1 MGKTSLKQT
10 DEEVAGAVRAGR
22 SPGGVLSRAG
32 AAIRDFLLRGG
43 RLTKV
48 AGEVASYAPSVGRAS
63 PSALAGAAAI
73 VLGAGFG
80 GAALT
85 GLTAS
90 QAQAACTD
98 TGTSIFCTGTTTEL
112 STDGEIVLGTD
123 ASFSGGDSSGTA
135 IDMTSFNST
144 VQTLTQSGTEQ
155 ITGGHYGI
163 RHFASN
169 PGAAPGRY
177 GGVAIHVRGTV
188 TGTTRDGIRIRKG
201 QYGTATTITAASVVG
216 GRHGINLNID
226 ANDSRRWTNVAWT
239 GTVTGQGGDGLRFYQ
254 GDASGRSGI
263 TVAAASAAGTQNGI
277 YLRTGNTRTGAN
289 NRYVGSIS
297 MTVSGRVTGGA
308 QGAAL
313 KARLLQER
321 VFKITLNSGAVVG
334 TGGERY
340 AVQTSGGGRLNLTVN
355 SGAAISGAIAV
366 SRSRTNDTMTFNSG
380 SRGTLSKVAGVDT
393 LTMNSGAVVS
403 VGGSA
408 TSINKVEVKS
418 GAALTLP
425 GGSVIGSF
433 TVGGGNFTGGGDVT
447 LAADFSGATPN
458 AQKLY
463 VNGNVTGTTTINVSP
478 TGSGATGEFLVVDVS
493 GTVASSNFVA
503 GDGYTLRYDAT
514 NKAFYL
520 EAETATTIECSTGRT
535 VTCSG
540 SGVITAQVSRSAGG
554 SSQPL
559 TVTVESGV
567 SALIPTNA
575 ASGSGDAFRLG
586 ASANIAGDVTFT
598 QAAGGG
604 DIVGQEH
611 GINVTET
618 RQSVVNVTTT
628 GKVVGRTKSG
638 IYVKRTRSAANIAI
652 TAASVTGGE
661 SGIHVVKDIVGKIS
675 LFGTEVDV
683 PKGTFQIVATGLV
696 TSSGRASSGH
706 AGIRAK
712 SGLGSGA
719 DTARDHTV
727 TISAASVTSE
737 AHGIWVENIGSIDVT
752 ATGAVT
758 VTGTGTGNDAGTA
771 IHAKGGGAEHVS
783 TVKVVAGTGAG
794 ASFSGTAVSGRGHG
808 IRAVLEDGT
817 DAAGHN
823 VTISAGA
830 VTGLGGHGVYAKLN
844 RKGVVSINV
853 TGSVAGSG
861 TNSDGIGVK
870 HQRADTS
877 DATTVSITAGS
888 VSGMRHGIYI
898 DNAPSKNVS
907 VSVSG
912 AVSGGTGANQHAIFA
927 KQGTLGTGSG
937 NAVQIRLRSGARV
950 NGGTAST
957 SAAAIRVDKSHQPT
971 VTVESGAQI
980 RGKLDFTGS
989 TEAQV
994 KITAGTFNAHGTTTL
1009 TGEDDLLELSGASL
1023 SIADDA
1029 SISGGAGTDTIRFTG
1044 GVSEISN
1051 EGDGLTGFETLDI
1064 RSGATAKLGGSIDE
1078 ASGATTVSGTL
1089 SMVDGETSSLTLGS
1103 FTGGGALALEADFSG
1118 ASTSADTLY
1127 IDGNVTGTTAIN
1139 VTAIGTAK
1147 SGEFLLIDVDPEN
1160 DDSLTV
1166 TASAFT
1172 IGGNYT
1178 LRYDSSAQRFFANFI
1193 LCSAGRNVT
1202 CAAGR
1207 ETQTVAR
1214 AAAFQNAPLTINLNS
1229 GFSIETG
1236 AGNAFSLTTSGGAIT
1251 LTQAANGGDIVG
1263 QEHGIHLAENNFGLI
1278 NVTTTG
1284 KVVGKTKSGI
1294 FARRTTTSFAGIRIT
1309 AASVTGGESGIE
1321 IHNNW
1326 LDNAGG
1332 GPVHIVATGHV
1343 TSSGRASSNH
1353 AGIFVD
1359 SDNRSFRAADDI
1371 PVTVSVASVTSSAHG
1386 IWVENDAGVK
1396 VTATGSVTVMGT
1408 GTGNDAGTGIH
1419 AKGGQNNRFSSVTVM
1434 AGTGTGTSF
1443 AGSAVQGRKHGISA
1457 VLQGGVSGSGH
1468 HLTVSA
1474 GSVIGLGGHGIYAKL
1489 DKIGVVSVTATGT
1502 ATGSGTDSDGIS
1514 VKHESSTS
1522 ANADV
1527 WVSAKGA
1534 VGDRHG
1540 IYVYNEVSRVSDISV
1555 SGTVSGGTGANQH
1568 AIFVKQKS
1576 ATGSGLP
1583 VRIRLR
1589 SGTRVNGGTASSSAA
1604 AIRVDKGLPTVTIE
1618 SGAQLR
1624 GKMDF
1629 SGAAKAEVKIAAG
1642 GTFNAHRAT
1651 TMTNGADLLE
1661 LSGGSINIANGASIS
1676 GGGGSDTLRFAS
1688 GVSEVDN
1695 DSTNASGLTGFETV
1709 EIHSGAT
1716 AKLVGSA
1723 LSISGAMTL
1732 SGTLSMV
1739 DAATGT
1745 LTLSG
1750 NLAGGGAIAMDL
1762 NTSGATKTADLFIVT
1777 GNVTGTT
1784 TITFEDIGAAG
1795 DGRVKLLEI
1804 GGTGNASNFTSERA
1818 SFTFTPGTGNA
1829 RGSLYADLVEQ
1840 FDDGCNET
1848 SAGSGVFQCG
1858 GAFTSQESLIA
1869 TGSTTLSVAV
1879 GWNASFVTSNQYAL
1893 QLRSSSGIALTQSG
1907 RGEFKGGRNGIHAV
1921 NSGGSMSINVTGT
1934 ASNTWTSHYSQGIYA
1949 KNQGSTTGDLTITTG
1964 DVSGRQHGIEV
1975 LNEGTGATDVTVI
1988 GSARAD
1994 DGYGQDFGAVRVQNH
2009 ARSGG
2014 ISITMKKKPGA
2025 ADDAVSIDSVAQ
2037 GIRVINNGTGP
2048 TSITVEGEVVG
2059 ETNRWVV
2066 YSVSESSAGD
2076 VTISL
2081 QDRVQF
2087 GDGVRVDHK
2096 GTGKVSVSVGELRG
2110 REPFRGDFRFYSE
2123 GGIHVETGGDIS
2135 ITVSGHVDSAG
2146 DGIDNMSIWAKS
2158 TASKDTTVTLN
2169 SGAVLVSGV
2178 RDNAGNASVTV
2189 NAGATVRGSMHLNE
2203 GNDWIDLAG
2212 GTITANMFLGAGVDT
2227 LLASSGTARG
2237 SVDLGAGDDRIE
2249 MSGGSLSGTLNA
2261 GAGTDTLRVAGG
2273 SIFGTLSG
2281 WETVTVESGAQATVL
2296 GSATATALNV
2306 SGTLNLND
2314 GAIGDF
2320 DVTGSFTGGG
2330 TVAVDVNL
2338 ISGLADKLAF
2348 TGNVTGTTQIAYSVV
2363 GSWSPGEVLVFQAN
2377 GTVAAGALQA
2387 ANSDASIRIARSGG
2401 VTRAYLTAAFPEED
2415 FDDGCN
2421 ETASGSGVFLCGG
2434 AITAAQSLSASG
2446 TRRLTV
2452 AVGSNAS
2459 VVATAGTALQLS
2471 GSSGISLRQSGS
2483 GEIKGASGG
2492 IHAVNSSAGAL
2503 SIDVAGSV
2511 SATAAGSKAIYAKN
2525 EGSATNELTI
2535 TAGSASGAAMGI
2547 EAINEGT
2554 GAITVT
2560 VSGRVAGSTAS
2571 IKAAPQTGK
2580 AVTVTLNSGAVISN
2594 GIVEGAGNATVTVN
2608 TGASVSGS
2616 TSLGAGADR
2625 IEVAGGTV
2633 AGTVSLGAGAD
2644 MLVVTSGTASGSV
2657 DFGAGG
2663 DQANVTGRFV
2673 SGTLNAGAGADTL
2686 SVRSGATIGGT
2697 SRVAASG
2704 WETITVESGAAATLS
2719 MAAGN
2724 ATMTQLT
2731 VAGTLDVADGANTTL
2746 DISGGFA
2753 GGGVLVLDVNF
2764 AGNSGDKIDVAGAI
2778 TGTTQIRLRSSGGVS
2793 QSGFAF
2799 AVAGTSQAGAFTLH
2813 DTDGY
2818 ILEYDAATRTHSV
2831 KIQSYSPCTET
2842 SAGSGVFVCAG
2853 DGDGRRSTAQSL
2865 SASGNTALSV
2875 TLNSETEVD
2884 AFGTA
2889 FTLSQTGGNGGITFT
2904 QSATGQLVQGT
2915 NGGIVANNTGGGA
2928 VSISVNGSVVGGA
2941 GDGIS
2946 ASDGAGGAGVTIA
2959 AASVTGSD
2967 TGIEAFGSGT
2977 GAVAVSASG
2986 AVMGTASYGIYAK
2999 TGASGGAI
3007 TLTAAAVTGGKVGIK
3022 VSASGSGA
3030 VSVNATGAVTG
3041 SGATGIG
3048 VDVVAGA
3055 TAGTLTVSV
3064 ATVTGGAVGVKAV
3077 GSGANDVDISASGA
3091 VAATGSSTGVGIDA
3105 LSASAGDITITAAAV
3120 TGSAVGIKAVVNGS
3134 GAVSVKAGGNVA
3146 GTGTAGIQLVG
3157 GANAA
3162 DATIDAAAVAGKS
3175 GIDARQGGTGK
3186 LDIKA
3191 TGTVTATTGM
3201 GIYGSAGATAGT
3213 LTITA
3218 EQTVTGSAAGIRAIG
3233 GNDNDVLVLASGAVS
3248 ATATN
3253 GVGIDGLA
3261 SSGGDLTI
3269 TAMQTASGG
3278 GIGIKAISSGAGSVS
3293 VKATGTVTGTATAG
3307 VQARGGANTGTM
3319 TISVATVTGAGG
3331 IDARHGGTGKLDIK
3345 ADGAV
3350 MGTGTGGMGIYGSAG
3365 ATAGTLT
3372 ITAGQT
3378 VTGSTA
3384 GIKASGGN
3392 DNDVLVLASGAVS
3405 ATANNG
3411 VGIDGLASS
3420 GGDLTITAMQTASGG
3435 GIGIKAI
3442 SSGAGS
3448 VSVNATGAVTGTA
3461 TAGVQARGGA
3471 NTGTMT
3477 ISVATVTGAGGID
3490 AQNTGSGLVTITA
3503 TGTVTGSSAIG
3514 ILGSGGGAVTITAAA
3529 VAGGTAGIRAFGSG
3543 AVNVNASA
3551 EVTATG
3557 AAAGIGI
3564 DGKASGAGA
3573 LTITAAAVTGSGI
3586 GIKVVSSGAGTVSI
3600 SATGE
3605 VKGTGTAG
3613 IQATGGTTTGAMTI
3627 NVATVTGKTGI
3638 EAKQGSANKL
3648 DITATGAVTGTGASG
3663 AGIDALVSSAGA
3675 LTITAAAVT
3684 GSAVGIKAVSS
3695 GAGTISVRATGE
3707 VKGTGTAG
3715 IQATGGTT
3723 TGAMAINAATVT
3735 GKTGIEAKQGSANRL
3750 NITATGAVT
3759 GTGAS
3764 GVGIDALVSSA
3775 GALAITAAAVT
3786 GSAVGIKVISSGA
3799 GAVSVRATGAVLATG
3814 AGGIGVQAQTSGGA
3828 LTISAAAVTG
3838 TSTGIKVKG
3847 FGTGSVSISASGAV
3861 KGTGSDG
3868 IFVDHDGSGATTIT
3882 VTTAV
3887 TGGNG
3892 ASVAAIRTE
3901 VSTGGATILLNSGAS
3916 VGAGTSNAIMG
3927 SAGSTTV
3934 TVNTGASIA
3943 GKVKLGGGTDTL
3955 TFSGGTFSNITG
3967 LDGGDG
3973 TGDTLTFGVSG
3984 SLHEDVL
3991 TDGMKDWERIVV
4003 ETGKQLSVDGAGT
4016 LVAGTGTLTVLG
4028 TLNLD
4033 DNPKTIR
4040 TLNVGGD
4047 FVGGGTINLNAI
4059 LLATDVGSSA
4069 DKLVIEGNVTGVTVI
4084 KVDPLRAPSDVE
4096 GKALFAD
4103 VKGSVGDG
4111 AFVKDGKYRIT
4122 RVQQADGR
4130 SHFYIQNFLSGCDIT
4145 NPSNP
4150 GTFLCKGVI
4159 VRTTTLE
4166 APSSRRLG
4174 LNVIVESDAG
4184 FDVAQGRGLSMIS
4197 NQAQGRGIFLTQ
4209 SASPDGTPIEG
4220 FKAQQ
4225 EAIYAKNSGG
4235 GRITVSVRGSVTST
4249 SGTAIHAQ
4257 NEASGSGIVV
4267 SARENV
4273 SGAEDGIWVH
4283 NKGSGD
4289 VEIDA
4294 WAVAAGA
4301 NGHGIYARNDGSEM
4315 GIRVSGSVTGGST
4328 SADTHAAINTKTE
4341 QGGLATITIR
4351 RSATVGSADGVAILN
4366 DSGRARIVAQGTI
4379 LGTVNLGAGDDEFV
4393 FAGGNLGSATVTGGV
4408 GRDTLGFRD
4417 VTVTISGGDA
4427 TVSAGQGTLNAGRL
4441 TSFEN
4446 VSLRSG
4452 ATLSGAASFGVSDDT
4467 LILAGGRFDSDSAE
4481 IDGGSGSDEIVFAAN
4496 AENFSARRLNSW
4508 ETVTVQAGSSVSFL
4522 SGQTLNTGRLNLSGG
4537 SVLDLSTPEASGTL
4551 ALSGDFAG
4559 GGTLAV
4565 SVDFAAGRADRLTI
4579 GGSATGATTI
4589 SIAQESLT
4597 KAAELTSIPSGGS
4610 IEVVSVGGTVSE
4622 GAFALQSGVEPITVG
4637 STRFSLSFDAA
4648 GRRFVLSRVEINSI
4662 GCARPSSGSAFTFE
4676 CVGNI
4681 ESPQDLKT
4689 DGSAD
4694 LTVSAPAGLNIRTSS
4709 GTALT
4714 LREYGAGGV
4723 EFTQAARG
4731 GPLSGSESGIRVA
4744 NTRGGHVRIS
4754 ATGKVTGLGTGTAHA
4769 GIAVASDGADV
4780 SVTAR
4785 EVVGGQDGIRVA
4797 HTGVGDADVTVG
4809 SVTGTGGAGVDIS
4822 NSASGNDVS
4831 VRADSA
4837 MGGSVGVRAAGQG
4850 YGAVSVVV
4858 SGLAASVS
4866 GHGIHA
4872 SNSAS
4877 GSGLSVSA
4885 GTVTGGGSGIL
4896 AIGEGRGTLS
4906 VSASGTVSGASGHGI
4921 DVVGG
4926 SRSRGLSITAA
4937 AVSGADYGVRAVGRG
4952 RGGVSVLASD
4962 GVVGGTR
4969 DGIFAQ
4975 NSERGNGISIVAAAS
4990 ASGGAHGIRAIG
5002 MGSGAVSIS
5011 ASGKVEGRGGSGI
5024 HAEVAAGGGALVIAA
5039 EAVSGAGRAGAG
5051 VFARNSGAG
5060 ALRISTRGPVAG
5072 ADGASGIHA
5081 FGGAGGVTVQAA
5093 SVSGEASGVRAE
5105 TVSGGALDVVVSGTV
5120 SGLGTDAQDA
5130 GIRAAAK
5137 GGALSVAVN
5146 GSVSG
5151 ANDGVAARND
5161 GAGSL
5166 QVTVQSGASVGG
5178 GQAGIRV
5185 SGAMEGSTEIVAA
5198 GSVSGTAA
5206 GVHVRGT
5213 GSGSISIVASS
5224 AISGGVG
5231 IDADATGAV
5240 SVSLRSGASVSGSE
5254 GDAIRDGDSSMT
5266 VTLHTGASISG
5277 SVSLGKGDDELN
5289 LAGGSYGAALLDGG
5303 EGRDTIRIGGEWS
5316 TEGFERLMARIE
5328 NWDELGI
5335 NRGGEVSLLGAY
5347 RNFNMHLDLGN
5358 GGTLSLKDGKADDSL
5373 TVVGDFK
5380 GGGAIAIDADL
5391 AANLADTL
5399 TIHGAATG
5407 GPTAVR
5413 LNDVT
5418 PDDAKPSGNG
5428 ILLITVR
5435 DGAADDAFRLE
5446 GSNAV
5451 AGAFT
5456 YALTPR
5462 EARSGKEFHLGV
5474 GDRVSDTG
5482 AAFRAAAPALMGGF
5496 ARASTLAT
5504 RNVARGAS
5512 APGGVGQTA
5521 QAHSRVGSESEGVWL
5536 RFFGDK
5542 LESEDGGDGGQ
5553 FTIDSRGFQAGWDL
5567 FAPETASGDWVLGL
5581 MAQQGSTS
5589 GESTG
5594 VGGTGRIEAE
5604 GFGFGIAATW
5614 YGLNGTYLDM
5624 QSMFSSIETDYSS
5637 DTGGTLAS
5645 GSESTAGLA
5654 SLEFGRRFGS
5664 GQALTVV
5671 PQAQISWSEAD
5682 GGSFS
5687 TGGGIEVDLGSDTSL
5702 VGRLGMAVEMAI
5714 GNAVLRASGSY
5725 AREMSDAHDLVI
5737 DGTRIQGD
5745 FHETWMEVGLGVSVR
5760 ASEQAVLFLDGKH
5773 RASSDADSTSGGGST
5788 SVSGSSISGGLRW
5801 NW

>member
-22 SPGGVLSRAG
+22 SPGVVLSRAG

-263 TVAAASAAGTQNGI
+263 TVAAASAAGTQNGM
-277 YLRTGNTRTGAN
+277 YFRTGNTRTGAN

-393 LTMNSGAVVS
+393 LTMNSGATVS

-408 TSINKVEVKS
+408 TSINKVEVKG

-727 TISAASVTSE
+727 TISVASVTSE
-737 AHGIWVENIGSIDVT
+737 AHGIWVENIGSIDVK

-794 ASFSGTAVSGRGHG
+794 ASFSGTAVSGRGQG

-861 TNSDGIGVK
+861 TTSDGIGVK

-877 DATTVSITAGS
+877 DATTVSVTAGS
-888 VSGMRHGIYI
+888 VSGNRHGIYI

-1166 TASAFT
+1166 TESAFT

-1555 SGTVSGGTGANQH
+1555 SGTVSGGTGANDH
-1568 AIFVKQKS
+1568 AIFVKHKS

-1784 TITFEDIGAAG
+1784 TITFEDIGTAG

-1879 GWNASFVTSNQYAL
+1879 GFNASFVTSNQYAL
-1893 QLRSSSGIALTQSG
+1893 QLRSSSGIVLTQSG
-1907 RGEFKGGRNGIHAV
+1907 RGEFKGGKNGIRAD

-1949 KNQGSTTGDLTITTG
+1949 KNHGSTTGDLTITTG
-1964 DVSGRQHGIEV
+1964 DVLGRQHGIEV
-1975 LNEGTGATDVTVI
+1975 WNEGTGATDVTVI
-1988 GSARAD
+1988 GSARSNDA
-1994 DGYGQDFGAVRVQNH
+1994 YGQDFSAVRVQNEP
-2009 ARSGG
+2009 RSGG

-2025 ADDAVSIDSVAQ
+2025 GDDAVSIDSVA
-2037 GIRVINNGTGP
+2037 GGMRVFNKGTGP

-2059 ETNRWVV
+2059 QTNRWVV
-2066 YSVSESSAGD
+2066 YSKSHPSAGD

-2081 QDRVQF
+2081 RDRVHF
-2087 GDGVRVDHK
+2087 GDGVFVDHE
-2096 GTGKVSVSVGELRG
+2096 GTGNVSVSVGELRG
-2110 REPFRGDFRFYSE
+2110 REPDGDGFRFY
-2123 GGIHVETGGDIS
+2123 GTGGVYVKKTNGAIDI
-2135 ITVSGHVDSAG
+2135 TASGHVDGAG
-2146 DGIDNMSIWAKS
+2146 VGIDNMSIWARS
-2158 TASKDTTVTLN
+2158 TAGKAVTVTLN
-2169 SGAVLVSGV
+2169 SGAVLDRGV
-2178 RDNAGNASVTV
+2178 RDDAGNASVTV

-2212 GTITANMFLGAGVDT
+2212 GTITANMTLGAGVDT

-2471 GSSGISLRQSGS
+2471 ASSGISLTQVGS

-2525 EGSATNELTI
+2525 EGSATSELTI

-2554 GAITVT
+2554 GAIAVT

-2571 IKAAPQTGK
+2571 IKATPQTGK

-2633 AGTVSLGAGAD
+2633 AGTLSLGAGAD

-2731 VAGTLDVADGANTTL
+2731 VAGTLDIADGANTTL

-2889 FTLSQTGGNGGITFT
+2889 FTLSQTGGSGGIVFT
-2904 QSATGQLVQGT
+2904 QSATGQLVQGS

-2928 VSISVNGSVVGGA
+2928 VSISVNGSVVGGD

-2946 ASDGAGGAGVTIA
+2946 ASDGAGGAGVTIS

-3048 VDVVAGA
+3048 VDAVAGA

-3564 DGKASGAGA
+3564 DGAASGAGA

-3648 DITATGAVTGTGASG
+3648 DITATGAVTGTGTNG
-3663 AGIDALVSSAGA
+3663 AGIDALASSAGA

-3684 GSAVGIKAVSS
+3684 GSAIGIKAVGS
-3695 GAGTISVRATGE
+3695 GSGGVTVNAGTV
-3707 VKGTGTAG
+3707 
-3715 IQATGGTT
+3715 
-3723 TGAMAINAATVT
+3723 M
-3735 GKTGIEAKQGSANRL
+3735 
-3750 NITATGAVT
+3750 ATGAN
-3759 GTGAS
+3759 GI
-3764 GVGIDALVSSA
+3764 GIDASA
-3775 GALAITAAAVT
+3775 
-3786 GSAVGIKVISSGA
+3786 
-3799 GAVSVRATGAVLATG
+3799 
-3814 AGGIGVQAQTSGGA
+3814 AGGDV
-3828 LTISAAAVTG
+3828 TISAAAVTG
-3838 TSTGIKVKG
+3838 TGTGIKVAAT
-3847 FGTGSVSISASGAV
+3847 GTGNVSISATGAV
-3861 KGTGSDG
+3861 KGTGNDG
-3868 IFVDHDGSGATTIT
+3868 IFVDHDGTGATTIT

-3887 TGGNG
+3887 TGGTG
-3892 ASVAAIRTE
+3892 ADVAAIRTDAQSN
-3901 VSTGGATILLNSGAS
+3901 STVTILLNNGAS
-3916 VGAGTSNAIMG
+3916 VGTTTAGTANAIIG
-3927 SAGSTTV
+3927 SAGNTAV

-3955 TFSGGTFSNITG
+3955 RLDADFSNITG

-3973 TGDTLTFGVSG
+3973 TGDTLTFGFSG
-3984 SLHEDVL
+3984 SLHEGVL
-3991 TDGMKDWERIVV
+3991 SDGLKGWESIVV
-4003 ETGKQLSVDGAGT
+4003 ETGKELSVDGAGT
-4016 LVAGTGTLTVLG
+4016 LVAGAGTLTIQG
-4028 TLNLD
+4028 TLHLD
-4033 DNPKTIR
+4033 DTVANKDTS
-4040 TLNVGGD
+4040 TFNVGGD
-4047 FVGGGTINLNAI
+4047 FAGGGTIKLNAN
-4059 LLATDVGSSA
+4059 LGATDATSSA

-4084 KVDPLRAPSDVE
+4084 KVDPIGQPSDVE

-4122 RVQQADGR
+4122 RVQVSGR

-4145 NPSNP
+4145 NPNNP

-4209 SASPDGTPIEG
+4209 SAASDSTPIEG

-4235 GRITVSVRGSVTST
+4235 GRITVSVRGTVTST

-4301 NGHGIYARNDGSEM
+4301 DGHGIYARNDGSEM

-4351 RSATVGSADGVAILN
+4351 RSATVGSTDGVAILN

>member
-263 TVAAASAAGTQNGI
+263 TVAAASAAGTQNGM
-277 YLRTGNTRTGAN
+277 YFRTGNTRTGAN

-418 GAALTLP
+418 GAALTLS
-425 GGSVIGSF
+425 GGGVIGSF
-433 TVGGGNFTGGGDVT
+433 TVGGGGFVGGGDVT
-447 LAADFSGATPN
+447 LDADFSGATPN
-458 AQKLY
+458 AIKLY

-493 GTVASSNFVA
+493 GTVASGNFVA
-503 GDGYTLRYDAT
+503 GAGYTLRYDAT

-520 EAETATTIECSTGRT
+520 TGEAATTIECSAGRS

-540 SGVITAQVSRSAGG
+540 SGVITAQVSRSAGNSG
-554 SSQPL
+554 QPL

-575 ASGSGDAFRLG
+575 ATGSGDAFRLG
-586 ASANIAGDVTFT
+586 ASSNIAGNVTFT

-638 IYVKRTRSAANIAI
+638 IYVKRTRSFANIAI
-652 TAASVTGGE
+652 TAASVAGGE

-675 LFGTEVDV
+675 IPFAGTVDV
-683 PKGTFQIVATGLV
+683 PKGTVRIVATGLV

-719 DTARDHTV
+719 DTEQDHPV

-737 AHGIWVENIGSIDVT
+737 AHGIWVENIGSIDVM

-758 VTGTGTGNDAGTA
+758 VTGTGTGNNAGTA
-771 IHAKGGGAEHVS
+771 IHAKGGGADHVS
-783 TVKVVAGTGAG
+783 TVKVMAGTGAG
-794 ASFSGTAVSGRGHG
+794 ASFSGTFVSGRGHG

-1160 DDSLTV
+1160 DDSLNV

-1434 AGTGTGTSF
+1434 AGTGTGSSF

-1457 VLQGGVSGSGH
+1457 MLIGGVTGSGH

-1555 SGTVSGGTGANQH
+1555 SGTVSGGTGANDH

-1784 TITFEDIGAAG
+1784 TITFDDIGTAG

-1879 GWNASFVTSNQYAL
+1879 GFNASFVTSNQYAL
-1893 QLRSSSGIALTQSG
+1893 QLRSSSGIVLTQSG
-1907 RGEFKGGRNGIHAV
+1907 RGEFKGGKNGIRAD

-1934 ASNTWTSHYSQGIYA
+1934 ASNTWTSHYSQGFYA
-1949 KNQGSTTGDLTITTG
+1949 KNHGSTTGDLTITTG
-1964 DVSGRQHGIEV
+1964 DVLGRQHGIEV
-1975 LNEGTGATDVTVI
+1975 FNEGTGATDVTVI

-1994 DGYGQDFGAVRVQNH
+1994 DGYGQDFGAVRVENR

-2212 GTITANMFLGAGVDT
+2212 GTITANMTLGAGADT

-2281 WETVTVESGAQATVL
+2281 WETVTVESGAQATVI

-2338 ISGLADKLAF
+2338 TSGLADKLAI

-2387 ANSDASIRIARSGG
+2387 ANSDASIRIAQSGG

-2434 AITAAQSLSASG
+2434 AITAAQSLSAPA
-2446 TRRLTV
+2446 TRALAV

-2471 GSSGISLRQSGS
+2471 GSSGISLLQSGS

-2525 EGSATNELTI
+2525 EGSATSELTI

-2571 IKAAPQTGK
+2571 IKATPQTGK

-2616 TSLGAGADR
+2616 TNLGAGADR

-2633 AGTVSLGAGAD
+2633 AGTLSLGAGAD

-2663 DQANVTGRFV
+2663 DQVDVTGRFV

-2889 FTLSQTGGNGGITFT
+2889 FTLSQTGGSGGIVFT
-2904 QSATGQLVQGT
+2904 QSATGQLVQGS
-2915 NGGIVANNTGGGA
+2915 NDGIVANNTGGGA
-2928 VSISVNGSVVGGA
+2928 VSISVNGSVVGGD

-3048 VDVVAGA
+3048 VDAVAGA

-3564 DGKASGAGA
+3564 DGTASGAGA

-3663 AGIDALVSSAGA
+3663 LGIDALVSSAGA
-3675 LTITAAAVT
+3675 LSITAAAVT
-3684 GSAVGIKAVSS
+3684 GSAVGIKA
-3695 GAGTISVRATGE
+3695 
-3707 VKGTGTAG
+3707 
-3715 IQATGGTT
+3715 
-3723 TGAMAINAATVT
+3723 
-3735 GKTGIEAKQGSANRL
+3735 
-3750 NITATGAVT
+3750 
-3759 GTGAS
+3759 
-3764 GVGIDALVSSA
+3764 
-3775 GALAITAAAVT
+3775 
-3786 GSAVGIKVISSGA
+3786 ISSGA

-4047 FVGGGTINLNAI
+4047 FVGGGTIELNAS
-4059 LLATDVGSSA
+4059 LNTTDAASSA
-4069 DKLVIEGNVTGVTVI
+4069 DKLVIEGDVTGVTVI
-4084 KVDPLRAPSDVE
+4084 KVDPIGQPSDVE

-4145 NPSNP
+4145 NPNNP

-4159 VRTTTLE
+4159 VRTTALE

-4209 SASPDGTPIEG
+4209 SAAADNTPIEG

-4565 SVDFAAGRADRLTI
+4565 SVDFAAGKADRLTI

-4662 GCARPSSGSAFTFE
+4662 GCARPSSGSAFAFE

-5185 SGAMEGSTEIVAA
+5185 SGSLDGSTEIVAA

-5206 GVHVRGT
+5206 GVHVRGG

-5254 GDAIRDGDSSMT
+5254 GDAIRDGASSMT

-5335 NRGGEVSLLGAY
+5335 NGGGEVSLLGAY
-5347 RNFNMHLDLGN
+5347 RNFDMHLDLGN
-5358 GGTLSLKDGKADDSL
+5358 GGRLSLKDGKADDSL
-5373 TVVGDFK
+5373 TVAGDFK

-5391 AANLADTL
+5391 AANRADTL
-5399 TIHGAATG
+5399 IIHGAATG
-5407 GPTAVR
+5407 GPTAVT

-5702 VGRLGMAVEMAI
+5702 VGRLGMAVEMAM

>member
-254 GDASGRSGI
+254 GDATGRSGI
-263 TVAAASAAGTQNGI
+263 TVSAASAAGTRHGMHF
-277 YLRTGNTRTGAN
+277 RTGNTRAGAN

-308 QGAAL
+308 QGSAL
-313 KARLLQER
+313 YARLLNER
-321 VFKITLNSGAVVG
+321 VFKVTLNSGAVVG

-340 AVQTSGGGRLNLTVN
+340 AVQTSAGGRLNLTVN
-355 SGAAISGAIAV
+355 SRATISGAIRV
-366 SRSRTNDTMTFNSG
+366 STSRANDTMTFNSG
-380 SRGTLSKVAGVDT
+380 SRGTLSTVAGVDT
-393 LTMNSGAVVS
+393 LTMNSGAAVS
-403 VGGSA
+403 ISGSA
-408 TSINKVEVKS
+408 TSVNKVELNS
-418 GAALTLP
+418 GAALHLN
-425 GGSVIGSF
+425 GSTIGSF
-433 TVGGGNFTGGGDVT
+433 TVGGGNFAGGGALTV
-447 LAADFSGATPN
+447 AADFSGATPN

-683 PKGTFQIVATGLV
+683 PKGTFQIVVTGLV

-727 TISAASVTSE
+727 TISVASVTSE
-737 AHGIWVENIGSIDVT
+737 AHGIWVENIGSIDVK

-794 ASFSGTAVSGRGHG
+794 ASFSGTAVSGRGQG

-861 TNSDGIGVK
+861 TTSDGIGVK

-877 DATTVSITAGS
+877 DATTVSVTAGS
-888 VSGMRHGIYI
+888 VSGNRHGIYI

-1166 TASAFT
+1166 TASDFT

-1555 SGTVSGGTGANQH
+1555 SGTVSGGTGANDH
-1568 AIFVKQKS
+1568 AIFVKHKS

-1784 TITFEDIGAAG
+1784 TITFEDIGTAG

-1879 GWNASFVTSNQYAL
+1879 GFNASFVTSNQYAL

-1907 RGEFKGGRNGIHAV
+1907 RGEFKGGKNGIRAD

-1934 ASNTWTSHYSQGIYA
+1934 ASNTWTSHYSQGFYA
-1949 KNQGSTTGDLTITTG
+1949 KNHGSTTGDLTITTG

-1975 LNEGTGATDVTVI
+1975 WNQGTGATDVTVI
-1988 GSARAD
+1988 GSARSNDA
-1994 DGYGQDFGAVRVQNH
+1994 YGQDFSAVRVQNEP
-2009 ARSGG
+2009 RSGG

-2025 ADDAVSIDSVAQ
+2025 ADDAVSINSLAG
-2037 GIRVINNGTGP
+2037 GIRAFNNGTGP
-2048 TSITVEGEVVG
+2048 TSITIEGEIVG
-2059 ETNRWVV
+2059 RSNRWVV
-2066 YSVSESSAGD
+2066 YSKSKPSAGD

-2081 QDRVQF
+2081 RDRVHF
-2087 GDGVRVDHK
+2087 GDGVFVDHE
-2096 GTGKVSVSVGELRG
+2096 GTGNVSVSVGELRG
-2110 REPFRGDFRFYSE
+2110 REPDGDGFRFY
-2123 GGIHVETGGDIS
+2123 GTGGVYVKKTNGAIDI
-2135 ITVSGHVDSAG
+2135 TASGHVDGAG
-2146 DGIDNMSIWAKS
+2146 VGIDNMSIWARS
-2158 TASKDTTVTLN
+2158 TAGKAVTVTLN
-2169 SGAVLVSGV
+2169 SGAVLDRGV
-2178 RDNAGNASVTV
+2178 RDDAGNASVTV

-2212 GTITANMFLGAGVDT
+2212 GTITANMTLGAGVDT

-2338 ISGLADKLAF
+2338 ISGLADKLAI

-2387 ANSDASIRIARSGG
+2387 ANSAASIRIAQSGG

-2446 TRRLTV
+2446 TRALAV

-2471 GSSGISLRQSGS
+2471 GSSGISLLQSGS

-2525 EGSATNELTI
+2525 EGSATSELTI

-2554 GAITVT
+2554 GAIAVT

-2571 IKAAPQTGK
+2571 IKATPQTGK

-2594 GIVEGAGNATVTVN
+2594 GIVEGEGNATVTVN

-2778 TGTTQIRLRSSGGVS
+2778 TGTTQIRLKASGGVS

-2813 DTDGY
+2813 DTEGY

-2889 FTLSQTGGNGGITFT
+2889 FTLSQTGGAGGITFT
-2904 QSATGQLVQGT
+2904 QSATGQLVQGS
-2915 NGGIVANNTGGGA
+2915 NDGIVANNTGGGA
-2928 VSISVNGSVVGGA
+2928 VSISVNGSVVGGD

-3022 VSASGSGA
+3022 VSAGGSGA

-3048 VDVVAGA
+3048 VDAVAGA

-3564 DGKASGAGA
+3564 DGTASGAGA

-3648 DITATGAVTGTGASG
+3648 DITATGAVTGTVASG
-3663 AGIDALVSSAGA
+3663 LGIDALVSSAGA
-3675 LTITAAAVT
+3675 LSITAAAVT
-3684 GSAVGIKAVSS
+3684 GSAVGIKA
-3695 GAGTISVRATGE
+3695 
-3707 VKGTGTAG
+3707 
-3715 IQATGGTT
+3715 
-3723 TGAMAINAATVT
+3723 
-3735 GKTGIEAKQGSANRL
+3735 
-3750 NITATGAVT
+3750 
-3759 GTGAS
+3759 
-3764 GVGIDALVSSA
+3764 
-3775 GALAITAAAVT
+3775 
-3786 GSAVGIKVISSGA
+3786 ISSGA

-3838 TSTGIKVKG
+3838 TLTGIQVKG
-3847 FGTGSVSISASGAV
+3847 FGTGNVSISASGAV

-3892 ASVAAIRTE
+3892 ASVAAIRTDAQSN
-3901 VSTGGATILLNSGAS
+3901 STVTILLNSGAS

-3927 SAGSTTV
+3927 SAGSTAV

-3943 GKVKLGGGTDTL
+3943 GKVKLGDGTDTL
-3955 TFSGGTFSNITG
+3955 TFSGGTFSNITE
-3967 LDGGDG
+3967 LDGGAG

-3984 SLHEDVL
+3984 RLHEDVL
-3991 TDGMKDWERIVV
+3991 NDGLKDWESIVV
-4003 ETGKQLSVDGAGT
+4003 QTGRELSVGRPSGGSGKLVAGAGT
-4016 LVAGTGTLTVLG
+4016 LTIQG

-4033 DNPKTIR
+4033 DDIR
-4040 TLNVGGD
+4040 DRTGNISTFNVGGD
-4047 FVGGGTINLNAI
+4047 FAGGGTINLNAR
-4059 LLATDVGSSA
+4059 LGATDAASSA
-4069 DKLVIEGNVTGVTVI
+4069 DKLVIEGDVTGVTVI
-4084 KVDPLRAPSDVE
+4084 KVDPLDAPSDVE

-4111 AFVKDGKYRIT
+4111 AFVKDGKYRII
-4122 RVQQADGR
+4122 REPGPNNNGR
-4130 SHFYIQNFLSGCDIT
+4130 SLFYIQNFLSGCDIT
-4145 NPSNP
+4145 NPNNP

-4209 SASPDGTPIEG
+4209 SAASDSTPIEG

-4235 GRITVSVRGSVTST
+4235 GRITVSVRGTVTST

-4408 GRDTLGFRD
+4408 GTDTLGFRD

-4427 TVSAGQGTLNAGRL
+4427 TVSAGQGNLNAGRL

-4565 SVDFAAGRADRLTI
+4565 SVDFAAGKADRLTI

-4769 GIAVASDGADV
+4769 GIAVASEGADV

-4785 EVVGGQDGIRVA
+4785 EVVGGHDGIRVA

-4809 SVTGTGGAGVDIS
+4809 SVTGSGGAGVDVS

-5185 SGAMEGSTEIVAA
+5185 SGSLDGSTEIVAA

-5206 GVHVRGT
+5206 GVHVRGG
-5213 GSGSISIVASS
+5213 GSGPISIVASS

-5240 SVSLRSGASVSGSE
+5240 SVSLRRGASVSGSE
-5254 GDAIRDGDSSMT
+5254 GDAIRDGASSMT

-5335 NRGGEVSLLGAY
+5335 NGGGEVSLLGAY

-5358 GGTLSLKDGKADDSL
+5358 GGRLSLKDGKADDSL
-5373 TVVGDFK
+5373 TVAGDFK

-5391 AANLADTL
+5391 AANRADTL

-5407 GPTAVR
+5407 GPTAVT

-5702 VGRLGMAVEMAI
+5702 VGRLGMAVEMAM

>member
-10 DEEVAGAVRAGR
+10 DEEVAGAVRAGC
-22 SPGGVLSRAG
+22 SPGSVLSRAG

-144 VQTLTQSGTEQ
+144 VQTLTQSGTGQ

-380 SRGTLSKVAGVDT
+380 SRGTLSTVAGVDT

-540 SGVITAQVSRSAGG
+540 SGVITAQVSRSAGNSG
-554 SSQPL
+554 QPL
-559 TVTVESGV
+559 TVTMESGV

-575 ASGSGDAFRLG
+575 ATGSGDAFRLG
-586 ASANIAGDVTFT
+586 ASSNIAGDVTFT

-794 ASFSGTAVSGRGHG
+794 ASFSGTAVSGRGQG

-861 TNSDGIGVK
+861 TTSDGIGVK

-877 DATTVSITAGS
+877 DATTVSVTAGS
-888 VSGMRHGIYI
+888 VSGNRHGIYI

-1555 SGTVSGGTGANQH
+1555 SGTVSGGTGANDH

-1661 LSGGSINIANGASIS
+1661 LSGGSVNIANGASIS

-1695 DSTNASGLTGFETV
+1695 DSTTASGLTGFETV

-1784 TITFEDIGAAG
+1784 TITFEYIGTAG

-2066 YSVSESSAGD
+2066 YSVSQSSAGD

-2594 GIVEGAGNATVTVN
+2594 GIVEEAGNATVTVN

-2719 MAAGN
+2719 MAAGT

-2778 TGTTQIRLRSSGGVS
+2778 TGTTQIRLKASGGVS

-2813 DTDGY
+2813 DTEGY

-2889 FTLSQTGGNGGITFT
+2889 FTLSQTGGAGGITFT
-2904 QSATGQLVQGT
+2904 QSATGQLVQGS
-2915 NGGIVANNTGGGA
+2915 NDGIVANNTGGGA
-2928 VSISVNGSVVGGA
+2928 VSISVNGSVVGGD

-3048 VDVVAGA
+3048 VDAVAGA

-3564 DGKASGAGA
+3564 DGTASGAGA

-3663 AGIDALVSSAGA
+3663 LGIDALVSSAGA
-3675 LTITAAAVT
+3675 LSITAAAVT
-3684 GSAVGIKAVSS
+3684 GSAVGIKA
-3695 GAGTISVRATGE
+3695 
-3707 VKGTGTAG
+3707 
-3715 IQATGGTT
+3715 
-3723 TGAMAINAATVT
+3723 
-3735 GKTGIEAKQGSANRL
+3735 
-3750 NITATGAVT
+3750 
-3759 GTGAS
+3759 
-3764 GVGIDALVSSA
+3764 
-3775 GALAITAAAVT
+3775 
-3786 GSAVGIKVISSGA
+3786 ISSGA

-3838 TSTGIKVKG
+3838 TLTGIQVKG
-3847 FGTGSVSISASGAV
+3847 FGTGNVSISASGAV

-3892 ASVAAIRTE
+3892 ASVAAIRTDAQSN
-3901 VSTGGATILLNSGAS
+3901 STVTILLNRGAS
-3916 VGAGTSNAIMG
+3916 VGTTGRNAIIG
-3927 SAGSTTV
+3927 GAGNSTV
-3934 TVNTGASIA
+3934 TLNAGASIA
-3943 GKVKLGGGTDTL
+3943 GKVKLGDGTDTL
-3955 TFSGGTFSNITG
+3955 TFSGGTFSNITE
-3967 LDGGDG
+3967 LDGGAG

-3991 TDGMKDWERIVV
+3991 GDGLKDWESIVV
-4003 ETGKQLSVDGAGT
+4003 ETGRQLSVGRPSGGTGT
-4016 LVAGTGTLTVLG
+4016 LVAGAGTLTIQG
-4028 TLNLD
+4028 TLHLD
-4033 DNPKTIR
+4033 DTGASKGISTF
-4040 TLNVGGD
+4040 NVSDD
-4047 FVGGGTINLNAI
+4047 FAGGGTIKLNAR
-4059 LLATDVGSSA
+4059 LGATDAASSA
-4069 DKLVIEGNVTGVTVI
+4069 DKLVIEGDVTGVTVI
-4084 KVDPLRAPSDVE
+4084 KVDPIGQPSDVE

-4122 RVQQADGR
+4122 RVQQANGR

-4145 NPSNP
+4145 NPNNP

-4209 SASPDGTPIEG
+4209 SAASDNTPIEG

-4235 GRITVSVRGSVTST
+4235 GRITVSVRGTVTST

-4301 NGHGIYARNDGSEM
+4301 DGHGIYARNDGSEM

-4351 RSATVGSADGVAILN
+4351 RSATVGSTDGVAILN

-4408 GRDTLGFRD
+4408 GTDTLGFRD

-4427 TVSAGQGTLNAGRL
+4427 TVSAGQGNLNAGRL

-5624 QSMFSSIETDYSS
+5624 HSMFSSIETDYSS

>member
-1 MGKTSLKQT
+1 M
-10 DEEVAGAVRAGR
+10 
-22 SPGGVLSRAG
+22 
-32 AAIRDFLLRGG
+32 
-43 RLTKV
+43 
-48 AGEVASYAPSVGRAS
+48 
-63 PSALAGAAAI
+63 
-73 VLGAGFG
+73 
-80 GAALT
+80 
-85 GLTAS
+85 
-90 QAQAACTD
+90 
-98 TGTSIFCTGTTTEL
+98 
-112 STDGEIVLGTD
+112 
-123 ASFSGGDSSGTA
+123 
-135 IDMTSFNST
+135 
-144 VQTLTQSGTEQ
+144 
-155 ITGGHYGI
+155 
-163 RHFASN
+163 
-169 PGAAPGRY
+169 
-177 GGVAIHVRGTV
+177 
-188 TGTTRDGIRIRKG
+188 
-201 QYGTATTITAASVVG
+201 
-216 GRHGINLNID
+216 
-226 ANDSRRWTNVAWT
+226 
-239 GTVTGQGGDGLRFYQ
+239 
-254 GDASGRSGI
+254 
-263 TVAAASAAGTQNGI
+263 
-277 YLRTGNTRTGAN
+277 
-289 NRYVGSIS
+289 
-297 MTVSGRVTGGA
+297 
-308 QGAAL
+308 
-313 KARLLQER
+313 
-321 VFKITLNSGAVVG
+321 
-334 TGGERY
+334 
-340 AVQTSGGGRLNLTVN
+340 
-355 SGAAISGAIAV
+355 
-366 SRSRTNDTMTFNSG
+366 
-380 SRGTLSKVAGVDT
+380 
-393 LTMNSGAVVS
+393 
-403 VGGSA
+403 
-408 TSINKVEVKS
+408 
-418 GAALTLP
+418 
-425 GGSVIGSF
+425 
-433 TVGGGNFTGGGDVT
+433 
-447 LAADFSGATPN
+447 
-458 AQKLY
+458 
-463 VNGNVTGTTTINVSP
+463 
-478 TGSGATGEFLVVDVS
+478 
-493 GTVASSNFVA
+493 
-503 GDGYTLRYDAT
+503 
-514 NKAFYL
+514 
-520 EAETATTIECSTGRT
+520 
-535 VTCSG
+535 
-540 SGVITAQVSRSAGG
+540 
-554 SSQPL
+554 
-559 TVTVESGV
+559 
-567 SALIPTNA
+567 
-575 ASGSGDAFRLG
+575 
-586 ASANIAGDVTFT
+586 
-598 QAAGGG
+598 
-604 DIVGQEH
+604 
-611 GINVTET
+611 
-618 RQSVVNVTTT
+618 
-628 GKVVGRTKSG
+628 
-638 IYVKRTRSAANIAI
+638 
-652 TAASVTGGE
+652 
-661 SGIHVVKDIVGKIS
+661 
-675 LFGTEVDV
+675 
-683 PKGTFQIVATGLV
+683 
-696 TSSGRASSGH
+696 
-706 AGIRAK
+706 
-712 SGLGSGA
+712 
-719 DTARDHTV
+719 
-727 TISAASVTSE
+727 
-737 AHGIWVENIGSIDVT
+737 
-752 ATGAVT
+752 
-758 VTGTGTGNDAGTA
+758 
-771 IHAKGGGAEHVS
+771 
-783 TVKVVAGTGAG
+783 
-794 ASFSGTAVSGRGHG
+794 SGRGHG
-808 IRAVLEDGT
+808 IRAVLTGGST
-817 DAAGHN
+817 NAGNN
-823 VTISAGA
+823 VTVSAGS
-830 VTGLGGHGVYAKLN
+830 VFGLGGHGVYAKLS

-853 TGSVAGSG
+853 TGSVTGSG
-861 TNSDGIGVK
+861 ATSDGIGVK
-870 HQRADTS
+870 HERADTS

-888 VSGMRHGIYI
+888 SVSGKRHGIYI

-927 KQGTLGTGSG
+927 KQGNLRTGGG

-989 TEAQV
+989 NNAQV

-1009 TGEDDLLELSGASL
+1009 TGGDDLLELSGASL
-1023 SIADDA
+1023 SIADEA

-1051 EGDGLTGFETLDI
+1051 EGDGLTGFETIDI
-1064 RSGATAKLGGSIDE
+1064 RAGATAKLGGSVDE
-1078 ASGATTVSGTL
+1078 VSGTATVSGTL
-1089 SMVDGETSSLTLGS
+1089 SLVDGATSSLTLGGN

-1127 IDGNVTGTTAIN
+1127 IDGNLTGTTAIN
-1139 VTAIGTAK
+1139 VTAIGSGK
-1147 SGEFLLIDVDPEN
+1147 VGEFLVVDVDPEN
-1160 DDSLTV
+1160 DDSHTV
-1166 TASAFT
+1166 AADAFT

-1178 LRYDSSAQRFFANFI
+1178 LRYDSSAQRFFANFL
-1193 LCSAGRNVT
+1193 LCSLGRNVT
-1202 CAAGR
+1202 CVAGR

-1214 AAAFQNAPLTINLNS
+1214 AARYVNGPLTISLNS
-1229 GFSIETG
+1229 GFSIETA
-1236 AGNAFSLTTSGGAIT
+1236 AGNAFSLTTSAGAIT

-1263 QEHGIHLAENNFGLI
+1263 QQHGIYLAENNLGPI

-1294 FARRTTTSFAGIRIT
+1294 FARRTTASRAGIRIT

-1326 LDNAGG
+1326 IDNSRGS

-1359 SDNRSFRAADDI
+1359 SVNRARVNLDDI

-1386 IWVENDAGVK
+1386 IWVENEASVR
-1396 VTATGSVTVMGT
+1396 VTATGSVTVTGT
-1408 GTGNDAGTGIH
+1408 GTGNNAGTGIH
-1419 AKGGQNNRFSSVTVM
+1419 AKAGQDGRFSSLTVM

-1443 AGSAVQGRKHGISA
+1443 AGSAVQGRKHGIFAMQEDGSA
-1457 VLQGGVSGSGH
+1457 GSGH

-1474 GSVIGLGGHGIYAKL
+1474 GSVIGLDGHGIYARL

-1502 ATGSGTDSDGIS
+1502 ATGSGTSSDGIS
-1514 VKHESSTS
+1514 VKHESTAT

-1534 VGDRHG
+1534 VGKRHG

-1555 SGTVSGGTGANQH
+1555 SGTVSGGTGANDH
-1568 AIFVKQKS
+1568 AIFVKHKS

-1784 TITFEDIGAAG
+1784 TITFEDIGTAG

-1879 GWNASFVTSNQYAL
+1879 GFNASFVTSNQYAL
-1893 QLRSSSGIALTQSG
+1893 QLRSSSGIVLTQSG
-1907 RGEFKGGRNGIHAV
+1907 RGEFKGGKNGIRAD

-1934 ASNTWTSHYSQGIYA
+1934 ASNTWTSHYSQGFYA
-1949 KNQGSTTGDLTITTG
+1949 KNHGSTTGDLTITTG
-1964 DVSGRQHGIEV
+1964 DVLGRQHGIEV

-1994 DGYGQDFGAVRVQNH
+1994 DGYGQDFGAVRVENQ

-2212 GTITANMFLGAGVDT
+2212 GTITANMTLGAGADT

-2281 WETVTVESGAQATVL
+2281 WETVTVESGAQATVI

-2338 ISGLADKLAF
+2338 TSGLADKLAI

-2387 ANSDASIRIARSGG
+2387 ANSDASIRIAQSGG

-2434 AITAAQSLSASG
+2434 AITAAQSLSAPA
-2446 TRRLTV
+2446 TRALAV

-2471 GSSGISLRQSGS
+2471 GSSGISLLQSGS

-2525 EGSATNELTI
+2525 EGSATSELTI

-2571 IKAAPQTGK
+2571 IKATPQTGK

-2616 TSLGAGADR
+2616 TNLGAGADR

-2633 AGTVSLGAGAD
+2633 AGTLSLGAGAD

-2663 DQANVTGRFV
+2663 DQVDVTGRFV

-2889 FTLSQTGGNGGITFT
+2889 FTLSQTGGSGGIVFT
-2904 QSATGQLVQGT
+2904 QSATGQLVQGS
-2915 NGGIVANNTGGGA
+2915 NDGIVANNTGGGA
-2928 VSISVNGSVVGGA
+2928 VSISVNGSVVGGD

-3048 VDVVAGA
+3048 VDAVAGA

-3218 EQTVTGSAAGIRAIG
+3218 GQTVTGSTAGIRAIG

-3248 ATATN
+3248 ATGAN

-3269 TAMQTASGG
+3269 TAMQTVSGA
-3278 GIGIKAISSGAGSVS
+3278 GIGIKAISSGAGAVS
-3293 VKATGTVTGTATAG
+3293 VK
-3307 VQARGGANTGTM
+3307 
-3319 TISVATVTGAGG
+3319 
-3331 IDARHGGTGKLDIK
+3331 
-3345 ADGAV
+3345 
-3350 MGTGTGGMGIYGSAG
+3350 
-3365 ATAGTLT
+3365 
-3372 ITAGQT
+3372 
-3378 VTGSTA
+3378 
-3384 GIKASGGN
+3384 
-3392 DNDVLVLASGAVS
+3392 
-3405 ATANNG
+3405 
-3411 VGIDGLASS
+3411 
-3420 GGDLTITAMQTASGG
+3420 
-3435 GIGIKAI
+3435 
-3442 SSGAGS
+3442 
-3448 VSVNATGAVTGTA
+3448 ATGAVTGTA
-3461 TAGVQARGGA
+3461 TAGIQARGGA

-3514 ILGSGGGAVTITAAA
+3514 ILGSGGGAVTINAAA
-3529 VAGGTAGIRAFGSG
+3529 VAGGTAGIRASGSG

-3564 DGKASGAGA
+3564 DGTASGAGA
-3573 LTITAAAVTGSGI
+3573 LTITAARVTGSGI
-3586 GIKVVSSGAGTVSI
+3586 GIKVVSSGAGTVSV
-3600 SATGE
+3600 SATGT
-3605 VKGTGTAG
+3605 VTGTGTAG
-3613 IQATGGTTTGAMTI
+3613 IQATGGATTGAMAI
-3627 NVATVTGKTGI
+3627 DVATVTGKTGI
-3638 EAKQGSANKL
+3638 YAKQGSANKL
-3648 DITATGAVTGTGASG
+3648 DIEATGAVMGTGASG
-3663 AGIDALVSSAGA
+3663 VGIDALVSSAGA

-3684 GSAVGIKAVSS
+3684 GSAVGIKAIGSGAGTISVRATGTVTGTGTGTAGIQATGGTTTGAMAINVATVTGKTGIEAKQGSANKLDIVATGAVTGTGASGVGIDALVSSAGALTITAAAVTGSAVGIKAISS
-3695 GAGTISVRATGE
+3695 GAGTISVRATGA
-3707 VKGTGTAG
+3707 VTGTGTGTAG

-3750 NITATGAVT
+3750 DITATGAVT

-3786 GSAVGIKVISSGA
+3786 GSAVGIKAISSGA

-3828 LTISAAAVTG
+3828 LTISPRP
-3838 TSTGIKVKG
+3838 SRERQP
-3847 FGTGSVSISASGAV
+3847 AS
-3861 KGTGSDG
+3861 KSK
-3868 IFVDHDGSGATTIT
+3868 
-3882 VTTAV
+3882 
-3887 TGGNG
+3887 
-3892 ASVAAIRTE
+3892 
-3901 VSTGGATILLNSGAS
+3901 
-3916 VGAGTSNAIMG
+3916 G
-3927 SAGSTTV
+3927 SA
-3934 TVNTGASIA
+3934 
-3943 GKVKLGGGTDTL
+3943 
-3955 TFSGGTFSNITG
+3955 
-3967 LDGGDG
+3967 
-3973 TGDTLTFGVSG
+3973 
-3984 SLHEDVL
+3984 
-3991 TDGMKDWERIVV
+3991 
-4003 ETGKQLSVDGAGT
+4003 
-4016 LVAGTGTLTVLG
+4016 
-4028 TLNLD
+4028 
-4033 DNPKTIR
+4033 
-4040 TLNVGGD
+4040 
-4047 FVGGGTINLNAI
+4047 
-4059 LLATDVGSSA
+4059 
-4069 DKLVIEGNVTGVTVI
+4069 
-4084 KVDPLRAPSDVE
+4084 RA
-4096 GKALFAD
+4096 ACRF
-4103 VKGSVGDG
+4103 
-4111 AFVKDGKYRIT
+4111 
-4122 RVQQADGR
+4122 
-4130 SHFYIQNFLSGCDIT
+4130 
-4145 NPSNP
+4145 
-4150 GTFLCKGVI
+4150 
-4159 VRTTTLE
+4159 
-4166 APSSRRLG
+4166 RR
-4174 LNVIVESDAG
+4174 
-4184 FDVAQGRGLSMIS
+4184 
-4197 NQAQGRGIFLTQ
+4197 
-4209 SASPDGTPIEG
+4209 
-4220 FKAQQ
+4220 
-4225 EAIYAKNSGG
+4225 
-4235 GRITVSVRGSVTST
+4235 
-4249 SGTAIHAQ
+4249 
-4257 NEASGSGIVV
+4257 
-4267 SARENV
+4267 
-4273 SGAEDGIWVH
+4273 
-4283 NKGSGD
+4283 
-4289 VEIDA
+4289 
-4294 WAVAAGA
+4294 
-4301 NGHGIYARNDGSEM
+4301 
-4315 GIRVSGSVTGGST
+4315 
-4328 SADTHAAINTKTE
+4328 
-4341 QGGLATITIR
+4341 
-4351 RSATVGSADGVAILN
+4351 
-4366 DSGRARIVAQGTI
+4366 RAR
-4379 LGTVNLGAGDDEFV
+4379 
-4393 FAGGNLGSATVTGGV
+4393 
-4408 GRDTLGFRD
+4408 
-4417 VTVTISGGDA
+4417 
-4427 TVSAGQGTLNAGRL
+4427 
-4441 TSFEN
+4441 
-4446 VSLRSG
+4446 
-4452 ATLSGAASFGVSDDT
+4452 
-4467 LILAGGRFDSDSAE
+4467 
-4481 IDGGSGSDEIVFAAN
+4481 
-4496 AENFSARRLNSW
+4496 
-4508 ETVTVQAGSSVSFL
+4508 
-4522 SGQTLNTGRLNLSGG
+4522 
-4537 SVLDLSTPEASGTL
+4537 
-4551 ALSGDFAG
+4551 
-4559 GGTLAV
+4559 
-4565 SVDFAAGRADRLTI
+4565 
-4579 GGSATGATTI
+4579 
-4589 SIAQESLT
+4589 
-4597 KAAELTSIPSGGS
+4597 
-4610 IEVVSVGGTVSE
+4610 
-4622 GAFALQSGVEPITVG
+4622 
-4637 STRFSLSFDAA
+4637 
-4648 GRRFVLSRVEINSI
+4648 
-4662 GCARPSSGSAFTFE
+4662 
-4676 CVGNI
+4676 
-4681 ESPQDLKT
+4681 
-4689 DGSAD
+4689 
-4694 LTVSAPAGLNIRTSS
+4694 
-4709 GTALT
+4709 
-4714 LREYGAGGV
+4714 
-4723 EFTQAARG
+4723 
-4731 GPLSGSESGIRVA
+4731 
-4744 NTRGGHVRIS
+4744 
-4754 ATGKVTGLGTGTAHA
+4754 
-4769 GIAVASDGADV
+4769 
-4780 SVTAR
+4780 
-4785 EVVGGQDGIRVA
+4785 
-4797 HTGVGDADVTVG
+4797 
-4809 SVTGTGGAGVDIS
+4809 
-4822 NSASGNDVS
+4822 
-4831 VRADSA
+4831 
-4837 MGGSVGVRAAGQG
+4837 
-4850 YGAVSVVV
+4850 
-4858 SGLAASVS
+4858 
-4866 GHGIHA
+4866 
-4872 SNSAS
+4872 
-4877 GSGLSVSA
+4877 
-4885 GTVTGGGSGIL
+4885 
-4896 AIGEGRGTLS
+4896 
-4906 VSASGTVSGASGHGI
+4906 
-4921 DVVGG
+4921 
-4926 SRSRGLSITAA
+4926 
-4937 AVSGADYGVRAVGRG
+4937 
-4952 RGGVSVLASD
+4952 
-4962 GVVGGTR
+4962 
-4969 DGIFAQ
+4969 
-4975 NSERGNGISIVAAAS
+4975 
-4990 ASGGAHGIRAIG
+4990 
-5002 MGSGAVSIS
+5002 
-5011 ASGKVEGRGGSGI
+5011 
-5024 HAEVAAGGGALVIAA
+5024 
-5039 EAVSGAGRAGAG
+5039 
-5051 VFARNSGAG
+5051 
-5060 ALRISTRGPVAG
+5060 
-5072 ADGASGIHA
+5072 
-5081 FGGAGGVTVQAA
+5081 
-5093 SVSGEASGVRAE
+5093 
-5105 TVSGGALDVVVSGTV
+5105 
-5120 SGLGTDAQDA
+5120 
-5130 GIRAAAK
+5130 
-5137 GGALSVAVN
+5137 
-5146 GSVSG
+5146 
-5151 ANDGVAARND
+5151 
-5161 GAGSL
+5161 
-5166 QVTVQSGASVGG
+5166 
-5178 GQAGIRV
+5178 
-5185 SGAMEGSTEIVAA
+5185 
-5198 GSVSGTAA
+5198 
-5206 GVHVRGT
+5206 
-5213 GSGSISIVASS
+5213 
-5224 AISGGVG
+5224 
-5231 IDADATGAV
+5231 
-5240 SVSLRSGASVSGSE
+5240 
-5254 GDAIRDGDSSMT
+5254 
-5266 VTLHTGASISG
+5266 
-5277 SVSLGKGDDELN
+5277 
-5289 LAGGSYGAALLDGG
+5289 
-5303 EGRDTIRIGGEWS
+5303 
-5316 TEGFERLMARIE
+5316 
-5328 NWDELGI
+5328 
-5335 NRGGEVSLLGAY
+5335 
-5347 RNFNMHLDLGN
+5347 
-5358 GGTLSLKDGKADDSL
+5358 
-5373 TVVGDFK
+5373 
-5380 GGGAIAIDADL
+5380 
-5391 AANLADTL
+5391 
-5399 TIHGAATG
+5399 
-5407 GPTAVR
+5407 
-5413 LNDVT
+5413 
-5418 PDDAKPSGNG
+5418 
-5428 ILLITVR
+5428 
-5435 DGAADDAFRLE
+5435 
-5446 GSNAV
+5446 
-5451 AGAFT
+5451 
-5456 YALTPR
+5456 
-5462 EARSGKEFHLGV
+5462 
-5474 GDRVSDTG
+5474 
-5482 AAFRAAAPALMGGF
+5482 
-5496 ARASTLAT
+5496 
-5504 RNVARGAS
+5504 
-5512 APGGVGQTA
+5512 
-5521 QAHSRVGSESEGVWL
+5521 
-5536 RFFGDK
+5536 
-5542 LESEDGGDGGQ
+5542 
-5553 FTIDSRGFQAGWDL
+5553 
-5567 FAPETASGDWVLGL
+5567 
-5581 MAQQGSTS
+5581 
-5589 GESTG
+5589 
-5594 VGGTGRIEAE
+5594 
-5604 GFGFGIAATW
+5604 
-5614 YGLNGTYLDM
+5614 
-5624 QSMFSSIETDYSS
+5624 
-5637 DTGGTLAS
+5637 
-5645 GSESTAGLA
+5645 
-5654 SLEFGRRFGS
+5654 
-5664 GQALTVV
+5664 
-5671 PQAQISWSEAD
+5671 
-5682 GGSFS
+5682 
-5687 TGGGIEVDLGSDTSL
+5687 
-5702 VGRLGMAVEMAI
+5702 
-5714 GNAVLRASGSY
+5714 
-5725 AREMSDAHDLVI
+5725 
-5737 DGTRIQGD
+5737 
-5745 FHETWMEVGLGVSVR
+5745 
-5760 ASEQAVLFLDGKH
+5760 
-5773 RASSDADSTSGGGST
+5773 
-5788 SVSGSSISGGLRW
+5788 
-5801 NW
+5801 

>member
-263 TVAAASAAGTQNGI
+263 TVAAASAAGTQNGM
-277 YLRTGNTRTGAN
+277 YFRTGNTRTGAN

-355 SGAAISGAIAV
+355 SGATISGAIAV

-463 VNGNVTGTTTINVSP
+463 VNGDVTGTTTINVSP

-727 TISAASVTSE
+727 TISVASVTSE
-737 AHGIWVENIGSIDVT
+737 AHGIWVENIGSIDVK

-794 ASFSGTAVSGRGHG
+794 ASFSGTAVSGRGQG

-861 TNSDGIGVK
+861 TTSDGIGVK

-877 DATTVSITAGS
+877 DATTVSVTAGS
-888 VSGMRHGIYI
+888 VSGNRHGIYI

-1166 TASAFT
+1166 TTSAFT

-1178 LRYDSSAQRFFANFI
+1178 LRYDSSSQRFFANFL

-1214 AAAFQNAPLTINLNS
+1214 AATNVNGPLTINLNS

-1236 AGNAFSLTTSGGAIT
+1236 AGNAFSLTTEGGAIT

-1263 QEHGIHLAENNFGLI
+1263 QEHGIHLDDNSLGAV
-1278 NVTTTG
+1278 NVITTG
-1284 KVVGKTKSGI
+1284 KVVGRTKSGI
-1294 FARRTTTSFAGIRIT
+1294 YAKRTVTSRLGIRIT
-1309 AASVTGGESGIE
+1309 AASVTGGESGIA
-1321 IHNNW
+1321 IHNSWISNTG
-1326 LDNAGG
+1326 GG
-1332 GPVHIVATGHV
+1332 GPVHIVATGQV
-1343 TSSGRASSNH
+1343 TSSGRASSKH

-1359 SDNRSFRAADDI
+1359 SNNFNFASPDDI
-1371 PVTVSVASVTSSAHG
+1371 PVTVTAASVTSSAHG

-1434 AGTGTGTSF
+1434 AGTGAGSSF

-1457 VLQGGVSGSGH
+1457 MLMGGVTGSGH

-1502 ATGSGTDSDGIS
+1502 ATGSGTDSDGIG

-1555 SGTVSGGTGANQH
+1555 SGTVSGGTGANDH

-1576 ATGSGLP
+1576 ASGSGLP

-1762 NTSGATKTADLFIVT
+1762 NASGATKTADLFIVT

-1784 TITFEDIGAAG
+1784 TITFEDIGTAG

-1893 QLRSSSGIALTQSG
+1893 QLRSSSGIVLTQSG
-1907 RGEFKGGRNGIHAV
+1907 RGEFKGGKNGIRAD

-1934 ASNTWTSHYSQGIYA
+1934 ASNTWTSHYSQGFYA
-1949 KNQGSTTGDLTITTG
+1949 KNHGSTTGDLTITTG
-1964 DVSGRQHGIEV
+1964 DVLGRQHGIEV
-1975 LNEGTGATDVTVI
+1975 FNEGTGATDVTVI

-1994 DGYGQDFGAVRVQNH
+1994 DGYGQDFGAVRVENQ

-2434 AITAAQSLSASG
+2434 AITAAQSLSAPA
-2446 TRRLTV
+2446 TRALTV

-2594 GIVEGAGNATVTVN
+2594 GIVEEAGNATVTVN

-2633 AGTVSLGAGAD
+2633 AGTLSLGAGAD

-2719 MAAGN
+2719 MAAGT

-2778 TGTTQIRLRSSGGVS
+2778 TGTTQIRLKASGGVS

-2813 DTDGY
+2813 DTEGY

-2889 FTLSQTGGNGGITFT
+2889 FTLSQTGGAGGITFT
-2904 QSATGQLVQGT
+2904 QSATGQLVQGS
-2915 NGGIVANNTGGGA
+2915 NDGIVANNTGGGA
-2928 VSISVNGSVVGGA
+2928 VSISVNGSVVGGD

-2946 ASDGAGGAGVTIA
+2946 ASDGAGGAGVMIA

-3022 VSASGSGA
+3022 VSAGGSGA

-3048 VDVVAGA
+3048 VDAVAGA

-3191 TGTVTATTGM
+3191 TGMVTATTGM

-3564 DGKASGAGA
+3564 DGTASGAGA

-3663 AGIDALVSSAGA
+3663 LGIDALVSSAGA
-3675 LTITAAAVT
+3675 LSITAAAVT
-3684 GSAVGIKAVSS
+3684 GSAVGIKA
-3695 GAGTISVRATGE
+3695 
-3707 VKGTGTAG
+3707 
-3715 IQATGGTT
+3715 
-3723 TGAMAINAATVT
+3723 
-3735 GKTGIEAKQGSANRL
+3735 
-3750 NITATGAVT
+3750 
-3759 GTGAS
+3759 
-3764 GVGIDALVSSA
+3764 
-3775 GALAITAAAVT
+3775 
-3786 GSAVGIKVISSGA
+3786 ISSGA

-3838 TSTGIKVKG
+3838 AATGIKIAA
-3847 FGTGSVSISASGAV
+3847 TGAGNVSISASGAV

-3892 ASVAAIRTE
+3892 ASVAAIRTDAQSN
-3901 VSTGGATILLNSGAS
+3901 STVTILLNSGAS

-3927 SAGSTTV
+3927 SAGSTAV

-3943 GKVKLGGGTDTL
+3943 GKVKLGDGTDTL
-3955 TFSGGTFSNITG
+3955 TFSGGTFSNITE
-3967 LDGGDG
+3967 LDGGAG

-3984 SLHEDVL
+3984 RLHEDVL
-3991 TDGMKDWERIVV
+3991 NDGLKDWESIVV
-4003 ETGKQLSVDGAGT
+4003 ETGRQLSVGRPSGGSGKLVAGAGT
-4016 LVAGTGTLTVLG
+4016 LTIQG

-4033 DNPKTIR
+4033 DDTQARTGTIS
-4040 TLNVGGD
+4040 TFNVGGD

-4069 DKLVIEGNVTGVTVI
+4069 DKLVIEGDVTGVTVI
-4084 KVDPLRAPSDVE
+4084 KVDPIGQPSDVE

-4209 SASPDGTPIEG
+4209 SAASDNTPIEG

-4408 GRDTLGFRD
+4408 GTDTLGFRD

-4427 TVSAGQGTLNAGRL
+4427 TVSAGQGNLNAGRL

-4885 GTVTGGGSGIL
+4885 GTVMGGGSGIL

-5185 SGAMEGSTEIVAA
+5185 SGSLDGSTEIVAA

-5206 GVHVRGT
+5206 GVHVRGG

-5254 GDAIRDGDSSMT
+5254 GDAIRDGASSMT

-5335 NRGGEVSLLGAY
+5335 NGGGEVSLLGAY
-5347 RNFNMHLDLGN
+5347 RNFDMHLDLGN
-5358 GGTLSLKDGKADDSL
+5358 GGRLSLKDGKADDSL
-5373 TVVGDFK
+5373 TVAGDFK

-5391 AANLADTL
+5391 AANRADTL
-5399 TIHGAATG
+5399 IIHGAATG
-5407 GPTAVR
+5407 GPTAVT